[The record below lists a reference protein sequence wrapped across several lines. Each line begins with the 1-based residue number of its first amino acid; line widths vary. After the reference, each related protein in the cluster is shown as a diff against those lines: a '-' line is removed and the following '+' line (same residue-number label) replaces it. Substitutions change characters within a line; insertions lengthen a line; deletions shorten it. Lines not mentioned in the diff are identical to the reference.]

1 VEPLAKGAGF
11 LVVPDDDGYSVE
23 PLG

>member
-1 VEPLAKGAGF
+1 VEPLAKGVGALVFAG
-11 LVVPDDDGYSVE
+11 DDGYSVE